1 MLGNQGLGFIS
12 GEWKGVVGKP
22 RNQMYMA
29 IGVLIVAA
37 LIMAYGNTLAKT

>member
-1 MLGNQGLGFIS
+1 MSPSVILLLS
-12 GEWKGVVGKP
+12 VCV
-22 RNQMYMA
+22 YLA